1 MSTRAANPIYSAFQL
16 AAAGVLLAWCV
27 VSIYE
32 DRQLD
37 QCSRDLNRQIQFNE
51 ARLNTIRMRQE
62 SLQARTAEAA
72 KTIIP
77 KKGG

>member
-16 AAAGVLLAWCV
+16 VAAGALLAWCV
-27 VSIYE
+27 VSVYE

-37 QCSRDLNRQIQFNE
+37 LCAQDLNRQIQYNQ
-51 ARLNTIRMRQE
+51 ARTKTIRMRQE
-62 SLQARTAEAA
+62 TLQARTAETV
-72 KTIIP
+72 KTLTQ